1 MPSDHEGIYYYSS
14 VFKFMIQNKF
24 ILGLVSQE
32 KKQSSG
38 FNKNHKAQLPL
49 KL

>member
-32 KKQSSG
+32 KNNLQDLTKTIKRSCR
-38 FNKNHKAQLPL
+38 
-49 KL
+49 